1 MQFHIQEMMSKGL
14 QAMIDQQIDVSELFK
29 GRRDVLNAGP
39 LHVSLQIAG
48 YDDFIAVDGQLT
60 IDLEL
65 ACSRCLEPTKEHT
78 VISFSEQ
85 FKPVESI
92 EDTDEE
98 EEADS
103 EFIEVA
109 TDKLDL
115 LPYLE
120 ESLLLF
126 MPFAPLCADDC
137 KGLCQHCGH
146 NLNEGLCSCET
157 DHIDP
162 RFEALKDLFKK

>member
-1 MQFHIQEMMSKGL
+1 MQFHIEEMMSKGL
-14 QAMIDQQIDVSELFK
+14 HSTIDERIDVSELFK
-29 GRRDVLNAGP
+29 DRRDVIHAGL
-39 LHVSLQIAG
+39 LHVSLQIQG
-48 YDDFIAVDGQLT
+48 YEDFITVDGQLT

-78 VISFSEQ
+78 VIPFSEQ
-85 FKPVESI
+85 FKRAAALE
-92 EDTDEE
+92 ETDEE
-98 EEADS
+98 EED
-103 EFIEVA
+103 FIEVNS
-109 TDKLDL
+109 DRLDL

-120 ESLLLF
+120 ETLLLF
-126 MPFAPLCADDC
+126 MPFAPLCANDC

-146 NLNEGLCSCET
+146 SLNEGTCDCET